1 MSTAA
6 VTTRTGA
13 VLADLLPVAR
23 HRYAV
28 DTALVLGGA
37 ALTGIAAQ
45 IAVPVPGS
53 PVPVTGQTFAALLVG
68 TALGTRRGF
77 LALAVYTL
85 VGVAGV
91 PWFSAGSSGPGGAS
105 FGYVLGMLLAA
116 TVAGALARRGG
127 DRSVARTAG
136 TMVAGSLII
145 YAVGVPYLA
154 VAADLTLG
162 QAVAAGLTPSCS
174 ATPSRSRS
182 RWGCCPPPG
191 SSSAARTDLLSP
203 APAPR
208 HAYDVAGRML

>member
-6 VTTRTGA
+6 AAPARTGA
-13 VLADLLPVAR
+13 VLADLLPAAR

-68 TALGTRRGF
+68 TALGARRGF
-77 LALAVYTL
+77 LSLAVYAL
-85 VGVAGV
+85 IGMAGM
-91 PWFSAGSSGPGGAS
+91 PWFAGGSSGAGGAS

-116 TVAGALARRGG
+116 TVVGGLARRGG
-127 DRSVARTAG
+127 DRSVLRTAG
-136 TMVAGSLII
+136 TMVVGSAVI

-154 VAADLTLG
+154 LSTGMSASAAI
-162 QAVAAGLTPSCS
+162 AAGLVPFLLGD
-174 ATPSRSRS
+174 ALK
-182 RWGCCPPPG
+182 
-191 SSSAARTDLLSP
+191 AALAMGALP
-203 APAPR
+203 ASWKLI
-208 HAYDVAGRML
+208 GRRG

>member
-6 VTTRTGA
+6 APVRTGV
-13 VLADLLPVAR
+13 VLADLLPAVR

-68 TALGTRRGF
+68 TALGARRGF
-77 LALAVYTL
+77 LSLAVYAL
-85 VGVAGV
+85 VGMAGV
-91 PWFSAGSSGPGGAS
+91 PWFAGGSSGAGGAS

-116 TVAGALARRGG
+116 TVVGGLARRGG
-127 DRSVARTAG
+127 DRSVLRTAG
-136 TMVAGSLII
+136 TMVLGSAII

-154 VAADLTLG
+154 LSTGMSASAAI
-162 QAVAAGLTPSCS
+162 AAGLTPFLLGD
-174 ATPSRSRS
+174 ALK
-182 RWGCCPPPG
+182 
-191 SSSAARTDLLSP
+191 AALAMGALPTSWKLI
-203 APAPR
+203 
-208 HAYDVAGRML
+208 GRRG

>member
-6 VTTRTGA
+6 AAPVRTGA
-13 VLADLLPVAR
+13 VLADLLPAAR

-68 TALGTRRGF
+68 TALGARRGF
-77 LALAVYTL
+77 LALAVYAL
-85 VGVAGV
+85 VGMAGM
-91 PWFSAGSSGPGGAS
+91 PWFSAGSSGAGGAS

-116 TVAGALARRGG
+116 TVVGGLARRGG
-127 DRSVARTAG
+127 DRSVLRTAG
-136 TMVAGSLII
+136 TMVLGSAII

-154 VAADLTLG
+154 LSTGMSAGAAI
-162 QAVAAGLTPSCS
+162 AAGLTPFLLGD
-174 ATPSRSRS
+174 ALK
-182 RWGCCPPPG
+182 
-191 SSSAARTDLLSP
+191 AALAMGALP
-203 APAPR
+203 ASWKLI
-208 HAYDVAGRML
+208 GRRG